1 MIKKVGATLL
11 EEQYTYMKLNHGGHK
26 VVKKD
31 DKFII
36 DTLELTAKDF
46 KKKFG
51 KLPEL
56 YFEIKLPIHLK
67 GLSSIFDIIKTKS
80 IIIEDIK
87 PIRKL
92 GVDVEAKANDIKSIF
107 YKHFAKMCIQSK
119 YDPEEMLQEIYL
131 GILHR
136 NKGNCP
142 FDPAKSSLST
152 YIVMVSRCILFN
164 IFNKENKTRAR
175 IFDPKEKDDLF
186 RLIKDN
192 HDFDTKFLI
201 EEARNLCKS
210 EDMKNVF
217 DQMLLGYNI
226 SQISSNLKI
235 ENRKVSEMTS
245 KIKKTISPLFY
256 KDID

>member
-1 MIKKVGATLL
+1 MQVL
-11 EEQYTYMKLNHGGHK
+11 QDTYMKLIHGGHK
-26 VVKKD
+26 VEKKD
-31 DKFII
+31 DIFLI
-36 DTLELTAKDF
+36 DQQSINTKEF

-56 YFEIKLPIHLK
+56 YFEIKVPDYLI
-67 GLSSIFDIIKTKS
+67 GLVSIFDI
-80 IIIEDIK
+80 K
-87 PIRKL
+87 PNTPKPKLNRKL
-92 GVDVEAKANDIKSIF
+92 GVDVEAKIDDIKSIF

-142 FDPAKSSLST
+142 YDPAKSSLST

-164 IFNKENKTRAR
+164 IFNKENKTRSK
-175 IFDPKEKDDLF
+175 IYDPQEKDDLF

-192 HDFDTKFLI
+192 HDFDSKFLI
-201 EEARNLCKS
+201 EEARNLCKT
-210 EDMKNVF
+210 EDMKKVF

-226 SQISSNLKI
+226 SQISNNLKI
-235 ENRKVSEMTS
+235 ENRKVSEMS
-245 KIKKTISPLFY
+245 NKIKRTISPLLMVN
-256 KDID
+256 KDF

>member
-1 MIKKVGATLL
+1 MLK
-11 EEQYTYMKLNHGGHK
+11 EQYTYMKLNHGGHK
-26 VVKKD
+26 VEKKD

-36 DTLELTAKDF
+36 GNAELTAKEF

-51 KLPEL
+51 KPPEL
-56 YFEIKLPIHLK
+56 YFEIKLPIYLK
-67 GLSSIFDIIKTKS
+67 GLSSIFEVIRDFES
-80 IIIEDIK
+80 IEK
-87 PIRKL
+87 PKRKL

-119 YDPEEMLQEIYL
+119 YEPEEMLQEIYL

-164 IFNKENKTRAR
+164 IFNKDNKTRSR
-175 IFDPKEKDDLF
+175 MFEPKEKDDLF

-201 EEARNLCKS
+201 EEARGLCKTD
-210 EDMKNVF
+210 DMKNVF

-226 SQISSNLKI
+226 SQISNNLKI

-256 KDID
+256 KDMD

>member
-1 MIKKVGATLL
+1 ML
-11 EEQYTYMKLNHGGHK
+11 EQYTYMKLNHGGHK
-26 VVKKD
+26 VLKKNE
-31 DKFII
+31 KFII
-36 DTLELTAKDF
+36 NNLELTALEF

-51 KLPEL
+51 KIPEL
-56 YFEIKLPIHLK
+56 YFEIKLPLHLK
-67 GLSSIFDIIKTKS
+67 GLSSIFDIIKNK
-80 IIIEDIK
+80 EEIK
-87 PIRKL
+87 PKRKL
-92 GVDVEAKANDIKSIF
+92 GVDVETKSEDIKSVF

-164 IFNKENKTRAR
+164 IFNKENKTRSR
-175 IFDPKEKDDLF
+175 LFEPKEKDDLF

-201 EEARNLCKS
+201 DEARNLCKT

-226 SQISSNLKI
+226 TQISSNLKI

-256 KDID
+256 KDTE

>member
-1 MIKKVGATLL
+1 
-11 EEQYTYMKLNHGGHK
+11 MKLNHGGHK
-26 VVKKD
+26 VLKKNE
-31 DKFII
+31 KFII
-36 DTLELTAKDF
+36 NNLELTALEF

-51 KLPEL
+51 KIPEL
-56 YFEIKLPIHLK
+56 YFEIKLPLHLK
-67 GLSSIFDIIKTKS
+67 GLSSIFDIIKNK
-80 IIIEDIK
+80 EEIK
-87 PIRKL
+87 PKRKL
-92 GVDVEAKANDIKSIF
+92 GVDVETKSEDIKSIF

-164 IFNKENKTRAR
+164 IFNKENKTRSR
-175 IFDPKEKDDLF
+175 LFEPKEKDDLF

-201 EEARNLCKS
+201 DEARNLCKT

-226 SQISSNLKI
+226 TQISSNLKI

-256 KDID
+256 KDTE

>member
-1 MIKKVGATLL
+1 
-11 EEQYTYMKLNHGGHK
+11 MKLNHGGHK
-26 VVKKD
+26 VLKKNE
-31 DKFII
+31 KFII
-36 DTLELTAKDF
+36 NNLELTALEF

-51 KLPEL
+51 KIPEL
-56 YFEIKLPIHLK
+56 YFEIKLPLHLK
-67 GLSSIFDIIKTKS
+67 GLSSIFDIIKHK
-80 IIIEDIK
+80 EEIK
-87 PIRKL
+87 PIKRKL
-92 GVDVEAKANDIKSIF
+92 GVDVEAKSEDIKSIF

-164 IFNKENKTRAR
+164 IFNKENKTRSR
-175 IFDPKEKDDLF
+175 LFEPKEKDDLF

-201 EEARNLCKS
+201 EEARNLCKT

-226 SQISSNLKI
+226 TQISSNLKI

-256 KDID
+256 KDTE

>member
-1 MIKKVGATLL
+1 MLV
-11 EEQYTYMKLNHGGHK
+11 EQYTYMKLNHGGHK

-51 KLPEL
+51 KIPEL
-56 YFEIKLPIHLK
+56 YFEIKLPIYLK
-67 GLSSIFDIIKTKS
+67 GLSSIFDIIKTK
-80 IIIEDIK
+80 EDIK

-201 EEARNLCKS
+201 EEARNLCRT

-245 KIKKTISPLFY
+245 KIKKTISPLFN
-256 KDID
+256 KDMN

>member
-1 MIKKVGATLL
+1 LL
-11 EEQYTYMKLNHGGHK
+11 AEQYTYMKLNHGGHK
-26 VVKKD
+26 VEKKD
-31 DKFII
+31 DLII
-36 DTLELTAKDF
+36 VNNLELSPKDF
-46 KKKFG
+46 KRKFG

-56 YFEIKLPIHLK
+56 YFEIKVPIHLM
-67 GLSSIFDIIKTKS
+67 GLSSIFDIIKFKQEEPK
-80 IIIEDIK
+80 IEIK
-87 PIRKL
+87 PKSKL

-119 YDPEEMLQEIYL
+119 FEPEEMLQEIYL

-164 IFNKENKTRAR
+164 IFNKDNKTRSR
-175 IFDPKEKDDLF
+175 MFEPKEKDELF
-186 RLIKDN
+186 KLIKDN

-226 SQISSNLKI
+226 SQISTNLKI

-245 KIKKTISPLFY
+245 KIKKTISPLFN
-256 KDID
+256 KDMD

>member
-1 MIKKVGATLL
+1 
-11 EEQYTYMKLNHGGHK
+11 MKLNHGGHK
-26 VVKKD
+26 VEKKED
-31 DKFII
+31 LFIVNN
-36 DTLELTAKDF
+36 LALSAKDF

-51 KLPEL
+51 KIPEL
-56 YFEIKLPIHLK
+56 YFEIKLPVYLK
-67 GLSSIFDIIKTKS
+67 GLSSIFDIIK
-80 IIIEDIK
+80 IINPSEEPK
-87 PIRKL
+87 PEVTPKRKL

-119 YDPEEMLQEIYL
+119 FEPEEMLQEIYL

-142 FDPAKSSLST
+142 FDPSKSSLST

-164 IFNKENKTRAR
+164 IFNKDNKTRSR
-175 IFDPKEKDDLF
+175 MFEPKEKDELF
-186 RLIKDN
+186 KLIKDN

-201 EEARNLCKS
+201 EEARNLCKTD
-210 EDMKNVF
+210 DMKNVF
-217 DQMLLGYNI
+217 DQMILGYNI

-245 KIKKTISPLFY
+245 KIKKTISPLFH